1 MSDFELLGPDTISFS
16 NVSVYGN
23 LEEDFSQD
31 YLESHLGT
39 DRTLQ
44 SGHERVHFTLNS
56 RFQLKPSPSPDNVA
70 IDRPSSILE
79 KK

>member
-16 NVSVYGN
+16 DASVHGN
-23 LEEDFSQD
+23 LGEDFSQD
-31 YLESHLGT
+31 YFESHLGT

-44 SGHERVHFTLNS
+44 SRQEQVHFPFNS
-56 RFQLKPSPSPDNVA
+56 RFQLKPNPDNAA
-70 IDRPSSILE
+70 IDRPSSILA